1 MIVVIA
7 LRVFNMVHDGNDEP
21 KQAPEDMWSDIELRM
36 TSRTDFEGTMMLWDS
51 TIECQWRT
59 DRIDASIKVR
69 KLGMFVG
76 MDAATEGILEDIRDE
91 EHEKVAPGPR
101 SQ

>member
-7 LRVFNMVHDGNDEP
+7 LRVFNMIHDGNDEP

-51 TIECQWRT
+51 RIEWRT
-59 DRIDASIKVR
+59 DHIDVSIQVR
-69 KLGMFVG
+69 KSGTFVG

-91 EHEKVAPGPR
+91 EHGKVAPGPR